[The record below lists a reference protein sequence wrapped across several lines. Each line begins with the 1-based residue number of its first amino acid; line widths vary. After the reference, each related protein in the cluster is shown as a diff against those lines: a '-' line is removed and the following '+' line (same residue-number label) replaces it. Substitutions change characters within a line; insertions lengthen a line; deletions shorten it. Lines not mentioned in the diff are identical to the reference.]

1 VAVAE
6 AVTALVEV
14 VKEVATAP
22 REVVEAAATAP
33 VKVVEEAE
41 SSNGAH
47 RHSAQGGGVVHG
59 HLQSRRSLGLWKHWN
74 ASVHDGAGHRGRA
87 WCKRRHRGR
96 A

>member
-1 VAVAE
+1 VVEAAVAVAE

-47 RHSAQGGGVVHG
+47 RHSAQGGG
-59 HLQSRRSLGLWKHWN
+59 
-74 ASVHDGAGHRGRA
+74 A
-87 WCKRRHRGR
+87 
-96 A
+96 